1 MEKCKKNVENI
12 IKCRKHGKCTW
23 KNNWNILHFEGSTF
37 ILPSLSFLYL
47 RNLIIPGP
55 GVPSQNGR
63 TAGRPT
69 TPTQP
74 QSNFP
79 VQPQTLM

>member
-1 MEKCKKNVENI
+1 MENV
-12 IKCRKHGKCTW
+12 HGKIIGTFC
-23 KNNWNILHFEGSTF
+23 ILKDRPLYSLVYHFF
-37 ILPSLSFLYL
+37 ICVILSFLYL